1 MFPYLR
7 YKLCALTVICFLTSG
22 IVYATG
28 SQRSIGDIDV
38 TSRVQLLLSFVL
50 AGYVSYYVNYFNT
63 VRHQYLGT
71 LWGACENL
79 FLYAHQLFPGQ
90 GEQEMMLKKTVQ
102 RYTHSIFLL
111 VFHACQNKT
120 DLEFFYGRNLLTPDE
135 GEILIQA
142 SSGTRP
148 LIIVGWLSRLF
159 EVTQRMGYSSFIV
172 DTQALAVISAL
183 RGGIGGL
190 LGVIGTPPPFM
201 YTHLIYWIVQIFLL
215 ILAITTGINL
225 AIFWDRRHNG
235 DENYSYDDGNHW
247 PHDPR
252 IYYANYFFQQTAG
265 NMIFAIFVE
274 GLLYFCG
281 EIENP
286 LAGRNASMSEDLYE
300 VFLENNCIALAV
312 GRESMEAVVSI
323 REEKMN
329 PEIAKSSKGI
339 PREIV
344 NHLLKKTS
352 GGARAS
358 SAGGKTG
365 RGGGGGEVSGM
376 SCDELC
382 ELISSLGEVYMK
394 YGRLMKERGI
404 TGEVFLDLTEEEM
417 RSDFEV
423 TDKYHLK
430 GLNHLRDQ
438 YKDNDKDKAQLPS
451 HPSEE
456 EKK

>member
-1 MFPYLR
+1 
-7 YKLCALTVICFLTSG
+7 
-22 IVYATG
+22 
-28 SQRSIGDIDV
+28 
-38 TSRVQLLLSFVL
+38 LLSFVL

-90 GEQEMMLKKTVQ
+90 GEQEMMLRQTVQ

-120 DLEFFYGRNLLTPDE
+120 DMEFFYGRNLLTPDE
-135 GEILIQA
+135 GEILVQA
-142 SSGTRP
+142 SLGTRP

-172 DTQALAVISAL
+172 DTQALTVISSL

-201 YTHLIYWIVQIFLL
+201 YTHLIYWIVQIFLV

-235 DENYSYDDGNHW
+235 DENYSYDDGDHW
-247 PHDPR
+247 PHNPR

-286 LAGRNASMSEDLYE
+286 LAGRNASLCEDLYE
-300 VFLENNCIALAV
+300 VYLENNCIALAV
-312 GRESMEAVVSI
+312 GRETMEAVVTISQ
-323 REEKMN
+323 EE
-329 PEIAKSSKGI
+329 AKKRSNGSQGF
-339 PREIV
+339 PQEIV
-344 NHLLKKTS
+344 NHLLKNSS
-352 GGARAS
+352 GGARTLLGGI
-358 SAGGKTG
+358 AGT
-365 RGGGGGEVSGM
+365 GGGLRAAGAGAGAGVNEM
-376 SCDELC
+376 NCDELC
-382 ELISSLGEVYMK
+382 ELISSLGEVYVK
-394 YGRLMKERGI
+394 YGRLMKERGV
-404 TGEVFLDLTEEEM
+404 TGKVFLDLTEEEM
-417 RSDFEV
+417 RNDFEV
-423 TDKYHLK
+423 RDKYLLK
-430 GLNHLRDQ
+430 GLNQLRQ
-438 YKDNDKDKAQLPS
+438 PQPSAAAAAVGAHSSCALTEDKSASAQ
-451 HPSEE
+451 E